1 MYISLYEAQFD
12 SLFESVAE
20 SYYEAS
26 IFFNT
31 MI

>member
-20 SYYEAS
+20 SYYETS
-26 IFFNT
+26 IFL
-31 MI
+31 II